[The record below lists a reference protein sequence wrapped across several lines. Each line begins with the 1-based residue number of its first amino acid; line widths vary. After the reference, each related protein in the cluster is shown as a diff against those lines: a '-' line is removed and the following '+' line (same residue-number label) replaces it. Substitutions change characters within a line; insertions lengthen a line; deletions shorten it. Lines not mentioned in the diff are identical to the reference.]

1 MRRIESTQVPAET
14 RRMLRERLARFLP
27 AHSTPRGSLDLVV
40 RPLVSDKE
48 LVDLLLNLEF
58 LPSDDIGRARA
69 LYEEA
74 ALKQAP
80 TWTEPPTQEAVVT
93 PDAMEGNG
101 RVTSEPNL
109 PEAPTS
115 ITPSLQVTFSV
126 QVIPD
131 SPSFDGLY
139 PPPSF
144 DELVSRGWIRQ
155 AWGRFFVPRD
165 LGTASSRQP
174 QAAGTAFK
182 LLVEAQ
188 HQYVF
193 KLLDGFSPS
202 GELKDIANR
211 LVTEQFRPGE
221 VACISRPWIAARLW
235 DTPVV
240 ASGGSGLDDAQLR
253 LSRWIDS
260 WKLLNCPSFPMSS
273 YLEPASFEEFV
284 EVGLAVLTAAST
296 TPGWDEFR
304 EAARTPITLLYPDR
318 GEDTESVVSSVP
330 ATTVER
336 MEWMSRG
343 LAEQTF
349 YEYMETRAASLLSV
363 LLNEIQDATFD
374 PKHLASRLMEF
385 VVERPVLLQQL
396 VLRVRQAPVLLADM
410 LMVPATC
417 PLACSL
423 IASWEFNSGGWNRDF
438 QAQANDT
445 TAMLAFEDAIALL
458 GGHLDAER
466 VPTTELAALYRNI
479 YELALNPHKPSRRFA
494 MLSLLR
500 QELAS
505 AATSIQDA
513 VFAAL
518 VASAST
524 STDKMSGFCAAL
536 DYVSEGGGV
545 ERIDPSEIVSL
556 YLDVLLPQNERRGL
570 TQLGLP
576 AAQSFVSLALRCEEN
591 LRNRFLGAVDV
602 RTWLQSEPISPDEQY
617 SFRDLLAWRIR
628 LHVRLLSRAMAGWPT
643 EVPNE
648 LVDALSNAVYA
659 GATDQP
665 QRGRVDAFVPRPG
678 FGLAWTEE
686 QPIALDLARALRRL
700 QGVALQ
706 NLVTQL
712 CLVDEPL
719 VLAGII
725 ANTPVAVHEQ
735 IKRRLQ
741 SLTPENAPDVWNWP
755 ALQARVDALLNAE
768 LPEVAEVFIAAER
781 KVSTWG
787 SVPGREIATLRAT
800 LRLLLLRQDWPAIT
814 SYSLPENL
822 SEAIRREGDD
832 LLLFYRGIAELK
844 KPDGTPAA
852 AEAIFLDLTKRNRGV
867 ISHPINLL
875 ACRVSRLL
883 SGDSFGLLSGEALAQ
898 AKRYLAEAQQ
908 ETRPLIQH
916 SPVDLKTL
924 DVNRAILLLAV
935 DQPRESLQV
944 LMDLTDAN
952 YDASIEGFR
961 ALAMAR
967 LGRKREAWGV
977 LTQAESA
984 FGRSD
989 LLSAIRANIDTH
1001 QPYATAPNMLL
1012 DDDPVLGIRHAFEAF
1027 SRLGAVEQAQVLQS
1041 RGSLEYYL
1049 LEEIRGACASVV
1061 AVAPMMRE
1069 LGMVRYEDDI
1079 SGVLKQVLR
1088 SRLLLT
1094 QWAVEDQPR
1103 GGFSQKG
1110 GVGERDLVISK
1121 GSATLA
1127 VIEAL
1132 IADTVATGNLT
1143 SHFMKLLGY
1152 DTCRFFFHITYARRS
1167 NCMAILAHLRTA
1179 CASPPSGFS
1188 HLRTEKLDDYDSM
1201 PVGFK
1206 AYYEIDSRSV
1216 VVVFLVLEIG
1226 QPIQRAAAANA

>member
-27 AHSTPRGSLDLVV
+27 AHSTPRGGLDLVV
-40 RPLVSDKE
+40 RPTVSDKE

-58 LPSDDIGRARA
+58 LPGDDIGRARA

-74 ALKQAP
+74 AQKQAL
-80 TWTEPPTQEAVVT
+80 TWTAPPTQEAVVKLDT
-93 PDAMEGNG
+93 MEGNG
-101 RVTSEPNL
+101 RATSEDNL
-109 PEAPTS
+109 AGAS
-115 ITPSLQVTFSV
+115 ASHASSV
-126 QVIPD
+126 QVTVSVRNIPD
-131 SPSFDGLY
+131 SPSFDGLF

-144 DELVSRGWIRQ
+144 DELLARGWIRQ
-155 AWGRFFVPRD
+155 TWGRFSVPAD
-165 LGTASSRQP
+165 LRRASHRQP

-188 HQYVF
+188 YQDAV
-193 KLLDGFSPS
+193 KLRDGFCPGS
-202 GELKDIANR
+202 ELQVIANGII
-211 LVTEQFRPGE
+211 TEQFRLGE

-235 DTPVV
+235 DTPVD
-240 ASGGSGLDDAQLR
+240 ASTVSGVDDNQQR

-260 WKLLNCPSFPMSS
+260 WQLLNSPSFQMSS
-273 YLEPASFEEFV
+273 YLEPASFEEFL
-284 EVGLAVLTAAST
+284 EVGLVVLTAATT
-296 TPGWDEFR
+296 TPGWAEFR
-304 EAARTPITLLYPDR
+304 EAASAPISLLYPHRAADA
-318 GEDTESVVSSVP
+318 ESLVSSVP

-336 MEWMSRG
+336 VDWMSRG

-349 YEYMETRAASLLSV
+349 HEYLGTRSSNLLSV

-374 PKHLASRLMEF
+374 PKHLASRLMES
-385 VVERPVLLQQL
+385 VVERPALLQQL

-417 PLACSL
+417 PLACCL

-445 TAMLAFEDAIALL
+445 TAMLAFEDAIAVL

-466 VPTTELAALYRNI
+466 VPATELAALYRNI
-479 YELALNPHKPSRRFA
+479 YELALNPRKPFRRFA
-494 MLSLLR
+494 MLPLLR

-518 VASAST
+518 VASASAGN
-524 STDKMSGFCAAL
+524 DKMTGFCAAL
-536 DYVSEGGGV
+536 DFASEAGV
-545 ERIDPSEIVSL
+545 VDRIDPSEIVSL
-556 YLDVLLPQNERRGL
+556 YLDELLLQTERGGL
-570 TQLGLP
+570 TPLGLP
-576 AAQSFVSLALRCEEN
+576 AAQSFVSLALRCEEL
-591 LRNRFLGAVDV
+591 LRRRFLGAVDV
-602 RTWLQSEPISPDEQY
+602 RAWLQSSPTAQDELP
-617 SFRDLLAWRIR
+617 SFHNLLARRIR
-628 LHVRLLSRAMAGWPT
+628 VHIRLLSRAMAGWPT

-648 LVDALSNAVYA
+648 LVDALSNAVNA
-659 GATDQP
+659 GATDHP
-665 QRGRVDAFVPRPG
+665 QRGRVDAFVPGPG
-678 FGLAWTEE
+678 FGFTWGEE
-686 QPIALDLARALRRL
+686 KPIALDLAGALRRL
-700 QGVALQ
+700 QGNSLQ
-706 NLVTQL
+706 RLVTEL
-712 CLVDEPL
+712 CQIDEPL
-719 VLAGII
+719 VLAEIV
-725 ANTPVAVHEQ
+725 ANTPLAIHEP

-741 SLTPENAPDVWNWP
+741 SLTLENAPEVWTLP

-781 KVSTWG
+781 EASTWG
-787 SVPGREIATLRAT
+787 PVPGREIAMLRAT
-800 LRLLLLRQDWPAIT
+800 LRMLLLRQDWPAIT
-814 SYSLPENL
+814 SYSLPDDL
-822 SEAIRREGDD
+822 SEAIRREGGD

-844 KPDGTPAA
+844 KTDGNPAA
-852 AEAIFLDLTKRNRGV
+852 AETMFLELTQRNRGV
-867 ISHPINLL
+867 TSYHINLF

-883 SGDSFGLLSGEALAQ
+883 SSDSFGLLSGEALTQ

-916 SPVDLKTL
+916 SPADLKAL
-924 DVNRAILLLAV
+924 DVNRAMLLLAV
-935 DQPRESLQV
+935 GQPRETLQI
-944 LMDLTDAN
+944 LMELTDAN
-952 YDASIEGFR
+952 HDASIEGFL

-967 LGRKREAWGV
+967 LDRKREAEVV
-977 LTQAESA
+977 LAQAESA

-989 LLSAIRANIDTH
+989 FLSAIRANIDTDR
-1001 QPYATAPNMLL
+1001 PYATAPNMLL
-1012 DDDPVLGIRHAFEAF
+1012 DADPVPGIRHAFGAF
-1027 SRLGAVEQAQVLQS
+1027 SRLSAVEQAGVLQS

-1049 LEEIRGACASVV
+1049 LEEVRGACASIV

-1079 SGVLKQVLR
+1079 SGVLKQILR
-1088 SRLLLT
+1088 SRLLLS
-1094 QWAVEDQPR
+1094 QWAVEDQSR
-1103 GGFSQKG
+1103 GGFSQAG

-1132 IADTVATGNLT
+1132 ITDTVATGNLT
-1143 SHFMKLLGY
+1143 SHFTKLMGY

-1167 NCMAILAHLRTA
+1167 NCAAILSHLRTA

-1188 HLRTEKLDDYDSM
+1188 HLRTEELDDFDSM

-1206 AYYEIDSRSV
+1206 AHYEIDSRNI
-1216 VVVFLVLEIG
+1216 VVVFLALEIG